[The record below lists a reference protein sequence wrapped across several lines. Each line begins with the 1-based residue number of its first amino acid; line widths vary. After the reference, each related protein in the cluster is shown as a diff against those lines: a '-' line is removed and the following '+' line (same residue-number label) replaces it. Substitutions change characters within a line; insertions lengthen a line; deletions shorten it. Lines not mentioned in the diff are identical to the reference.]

1 VYDAEICLIDSGVQ
15 SSSEVIFDYLENSG
29 RKPSDIGLLILT
41 HAHPDHIGS
50 AKVIM
55 VRLIVFIAVHLL
67 VVSCNNIVGIVKSTM
82 RTGIAHV
89 TS

>member
-1 VYDAEICLIDSGVQ
+1 
-15 SSSEVIFDYLENSG
+15 
-29 RKPSDIGLLILT
+29 
-41 HAHPDHIGS
+41 
-50 AKVIM
+50 M
-55 VRLIVFIAVHLL
+55 MRLIVLIAVHLL